1 MRNKKPMVLV
11 IAGPNGSGKTTI
23 TEYFTTIGQYTNAD
37 KVVESTGMDNLEA
50 AKLVDEKRYAS
61 IKEKEDFT
69 FETVLSS
76 SYKMDILQKA
86 KENGYFIKCVFV
98 LTSDP
103 GINVQRVSAR
113 VQSGGHSVDPDKI
126 ISRYYKSLD
135 NIKELMKICDIM
147 HIYDNT
153 EELYR
158 IVRKHKDDTSIY
170 PNEFWSENRILELIG
185 MN

>member
-61 IKEKEDFT
+61 IKEKADFT

-135 NIKELMKICDIM
+135 NIKDYPGPAMSR
-147 HIYDNT
+147 DN
-153 EELYR
+153 L
-158 IVRKHKDDTSIY
+158 
-170 PNEFWSENRILELIG
+170 
-185 MN
+185 